1 MTSFVAN
8 FLETTASALGQ
19 LLKNS
24 APDYIEVEAPDSEF
38 ALAMRDGS
46 LVSGLKIDGLR
57 QAVGPD
63 EFVDVCRILTRTL
76 SATLSKPGHTVDLFI
91 SRDPEGSMRA
101 MEEFRTQSLK
111 ACEAIGLDMS
121 DVVNANAKEISKYTA
136 SEEVYLA
143 FWSRETLL
151 SKRDA
156 TDGRAENRAQA
167 AKTVPIRKTSQFP
180 FGVVNALREIHNAAV
195 DDLKDAMTAAGLMV
209 NKLNC
214 HEMLRVARMNIDP
227 DFTPQDWKPLLLGD
241 TVPILMSPGEIAENQ
256 ADFDVSDIQVPGLP
270 RQLFPRD
277 AHKRA
282 MRYLDVGDRSY
293 APVMMEIPPRD
304 ILPFSQLFD
313 KLVAAQIPWR
323 AMFRIDGGG
332 LKFMGTK
339 AIAASVLSLG
349 SASNR
354 EICNSIDQLKAIDFQ
369 VANVR
374 FRASF
379 CTWAPI
385 SNSELLGR
393 RASRLAQSI
402 ASWGRAEVVEVTG
415 DPMLGTISTV
425 PFISS
430 QTAATASVAPLP
442 HVVRMLPL
450 FRPASPWTSGA
461 NLFRSRDGKLMPFQP
476 GSVLQT
482 TWTYIFMGKPGKG
495 KSVQMLNMLLS
506 GCMAPGTSRLPRMA
520 ILDIGPSSSYYV
532 DTLRQ
537 SLPKDRQHECQSF
550 KLRLSPEYAINCFDT
565 FLGCRFPTPEQK
577 SQILNLLCQV
587 ATPAEATEPY
597 ERITELVSMVIDDV
611 YEMYSDRGAKSRP
624 KRYSAGANATVD
636 KILDELGFQV
646 IPQQTTWWN
655 VTDYLARKGLIHE
668 AGLAQRY
675 AVPTLADCS
684 ALTSN
689 VRDLFEEIKVAS
701 GQTLPAAFQSLVS
714 SATRDFP
721 ILSMPTAFDI
731 SNVRIAS
738 INLEEVAKGSGGAA
752 LRQTAIM
759 YMLAGFALTKMY
771 RLDFEVVDALVKNK
785 KCPEFYGPL
794 LNEYVQQIKEDMK
807 WVVFDEFH
815 RTSQSPMVQESVALD
830 AREGRKY
837 KIGIALS
844 SQGAGDFPPM
854 LKEFAT
860 GIFIVDCGTHQNSDQ
875 LQAYFGFN
883 DTAKQLLRDY
893 AHGPTSQGTPV
904 LVHLDTKKGP
914 FTQMVYSTLGIETRW
929 ALSTTA
935 EDGIVRRA
943 VAERV
948 GAGRA
953 RQALAKAFPGG
964 GAADFVERLK
974 SEGNPDGV
982 SMAITRAMA
991 VAEAQE
997 TEV

>member
-24 APDYIEVEAPDSEF
+24 APDYIDVEAPDSEF

-46 LVSGLKIDGLR
+46 LVSGLKIEGLR
-57 QAVGPD
+57 QAVGPE
-63 EFVDVCRILTRTL
+63 EFVEVCRILTRSL
-76 SATLSKPGHTVDLFI
+76 SALLAKPGHTVDLFI
-91 SRDPEGSMRA
+91 SRDPEGAALA
-101 MEEFRTQSLK
+101 MDAFKTQSMK
-111 ACEAIGLDMS
+111 ACETIGLDMG
-121 DVVNANAKEISKYTA
+121 DVVSANAKEIAKYTA
-136 SEEVYLA
+136 AEEVYLA
-143 FWSRETLL
+143 FWSRESVL

-156 TDGRAENRAQA
+156 ADGRAENRAHA
-167 AKTVPIRKTSQFP
+167 AKAVPIRKTSQFP
-180 FGVVNALREIHNAAV
+180 FGVVHALREIHNAAV
-195 DDLKDAMTAAGLMV
+195 DVLKDEMGSAGLMV
-209 NKLNC
+209 SKLNC
-214 HEMLRVARMNIDP
+214 HEMLRVARLNIDP
-227 DFTPQDWKPLLLGD
+227 DFTPADWKPLLLGD
-241 TVPILMSPGEIAENQ
+241 TLPILTSPGEIKDGQ
-256 ADFDVSDIQVPGLP
+256 TDFDVSDIQVPGIP

-277 AHKRA
+277 AQKRA
-282 MRYLDVGDRSY
+282 MRYLDVGERSY

-304 ILPFSQLFD
+304 ILPFDNMFQ

-332 LKFMGTK
+332 LKFLGTK
-339 AIAASVLSLG
+339 SLAASVLSLG

-354 EICNSIDQLKAIDFQ
+354 EVCNSIDQLKAVDFQ
-369 VANVR
+369 LTNVR

-379 CTWAPI
+379 CTWAPA
-385 SNSELLGR
+385 SNAELLGR

-402 ASWGRAEVVEVTG
+402 SAWGRAEVVEVTG
-415 DPMLGTISTV
+415 DPMLGAISSI

-430 QTAATASVAPLP
+430 QCGATASVAPLP
-442 HVVRMLPL
+442 HIVRMMPI
-450 FRPASPWTSGA
+450 FRPASPWTNGA

-482 TWTYIFMGKPGKG
+482 TWMYIFMGKPGKG

-520 ILDIGPSSSYYV
+520 ILDIGPSSSYFV

-550 KLRLSPEYAINCFDT
+550 KLRLSPEYAINFFDT
-565 FLGCRFPTPEQK
+565 FPGCRFPTPEQK
-577 SQILNLLCQV
+577 SQVVNLLCQI
-587 ATPAEATEPY
+587 ATPAEATKPY
-597 ERITELVSMVIDDV
+597 ERISELVSMVIDDV

-624 KRYSAGANATVD
+624 KRYSLGANPIID
-636 KILDELGFQV
+636 KVLADLNYQV
-646 IPQQTTWWN
+646 VPQQTTWWN
-655 VTDYLARKGLIHE
+655 VTDYLASKGLVHE
-668 AGLAQRY
+668 SGLAQRY

-689 VRDLFEEIKVAS
+689 VRDLFEEIQVSS
-701 GQTLPAAFQSLVS
+701 GQSLPSAFQSLVS

-759 YMLAGFALTKMY
+759 YMLAGYALTKMY
-771 RLDFEVVDALVKNK
+771 RLDYDVVKALVEKK
-785 KCPEFYGPL
+785 KCPELYGPI
-794 LNEYVQQIKEDMK
+794 LNEYVNQIKEDMK

-815 RTSQSPMVQESVALD
+815 RTSQSPNVQESVALD

-837 KIGIALS
+837 KIGLALS
-844 SQGAGDFPPM
+844 SQGAGDFPPL

-875 LQAYFGFN
+875 LQEYFGFN
-883 DTAKQLLRDY
+883 NTAKQLLRDY

-914 FTQMVYSTLGIETRW
+914 FTQLVYSTLGIETRW
-929 ALSTTA
+929 ALSTTS

-943 VAERV
+943 LADRL
-948 GAGRA
+948 GAGKA
-953 RQALAKAFPGG
+953 RKALAHAFPGG
-964 GAADFVERLK
+964 GVADFVERLK

-982 SMAITRAMA
+982 ALAIKRGIEVATAQA
-991 VAEAQE
+991 VAD
-997 TEV
+997 